1 MCPQTHAHPQPQN
14 SPTFFITQ
22 FLTRNTPNSRME
34 EIEVKILEINRK
46 QIEEKLLQTGAK
58 KILDTDIQT
67 IFFDFEGEPIKRQKM
82 C

>member
-1 MCPQTHAHPQPQN
+1 
-14 SPTFFITQ
+14 
-22 FLTRNTPNSRME
+22 ME